1 MDVCLYEDEQLRI
14 VKKEGFIYVK
24 STREVALDSSLRG
37 MKRCNEFRL
46 ETKINK
52 FLFVIHFNDK
62 ILETLAEDIMDA
74 LDSSLL
80 NFMYEAQMA
89 VVPKRKFIENM
100 TMLAMI
106 ANTHNINSK
115 VFARVRDA
123 KAWLLED
130 L

>member
-1 MDVCLYEDEQLRI
+1 M
-14 VKKEGFIYVK
+14 
-24 STREVALDSSLRG
+24 
-37 MKRCNEFRL
+37 
-46 ETKINK
+46 
-52 FLFVIHFNDK
+52 
-62 ILETLAEDIMDA
+62 AEDIMDA
-74 LDSSLL
+74 LDSSLI